1 MLKLDI
7 NGLSHDE
14 VVETVL
20 YYCCQFGQVETLK
33 LIRRAGD
40 KDVAYAFVQM
50 KDPEQHRMLASHIGD
65 RDRNGCV
72 IIQVVQET
80 FDPRRS
86 PSLAGAMRLPAKEHG
101 KANG

>member
-14 VVETVL
+14 VVEIVL
-20 YYCCQFGQVETLK
+20 YYCCQFGQVESLK

-40 KDVAYAFVQM
+40 KDIAYAFVQM

-72 IIQVVQET
+72 IIQVMQET

-101 KANG
+101 KVNG

>member
-7 NGLSHDE
+7 HGLSHDE

-20 YYCCQFGQVETLK
+20 YYCCQFGQVDTLK
-33 LIRRAGD
+33 LVHPSD
-40 KDVAYAFVQM
+40 EKDVAYAFVQM
-50 KDPEQHRMLASHIGD
+50 RDPDQHKMLASHIGD

-72 IIQVVQET
+72 VIRVVQET

-86 PSLAGAMRLPAKEHG
+86 PSLAGAMRLPAIVETKG
-101 KANG
+101 S